1 MNRENPYAVRE
12 FVELGEFGEF
22 VEFGENRLSPRLCGK

>member
-1 MNRENPYAVRE
+1 LGVPLAGSVE

-22 VEFGENRLSPRLCGK
+22 GEFVMTVNVRTS